1 MAFLSEA
8 DIEQGLLEL
17 LQSLG
22 WATTSDDLIGPDGK
36 APERESHD
44 VVVFTSGWP
53 LPWHGSIRTCRWKR
67 AATPSANRPRAN
79 CRTCWRR
86 TAASTNC

>member
-17 LQSLG
+17 LQSPG
-22 WATTSDDLIGPDGK
+22 WATTSDDSSARTARRPSVK
-36 APERESHD
+36 AMMSWYS
-44 VVVFTSGWP
+44 TSGWP

-67 AATPSANRPRAN
+67 AATPSAN
-79 CRTCWRR
+79 
-86 TAASTNC
+86 

>member
-44 VVVFTSGWP
+44 VVV
-53 LPWHGSIRTCRWKR
+53 LHQRLAAAVHGSIRTCRWKR
-67 AATPSANRPRAN
+67 AATPSAN
-79 CRTCWRR
+79 
-86 TAASTNC
+86 